1 MEPVKPDKK
10 YKDSFI
16 EALDNGF
23 NAVYVGSQS
32 TYK

>member
-1 MEPVKPDKK
+1 MELVKPDKK

-23 NAVYVGSQS
+23 TPYMSVC
-32 TYK
+32 KHL